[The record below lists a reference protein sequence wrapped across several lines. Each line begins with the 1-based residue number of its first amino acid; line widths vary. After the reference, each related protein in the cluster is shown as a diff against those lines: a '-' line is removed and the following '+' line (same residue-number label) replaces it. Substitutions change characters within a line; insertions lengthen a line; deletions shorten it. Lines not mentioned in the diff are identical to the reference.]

1 MKQKSA
7 IANILVTAVGG
18 IIGEGIVKSLRF
30 ANMDEGSPVKY
41 RIIGVDMNDKAA
53 GLYRCDSG
61 ILVPSASSIDY
72 VESIMRIVD
81 DNDISAIYV
90 GSDIELAK
98 LARAKPDIESNS
110 KVVVVSN
117 PLEVIE
123 TARDKWKTFQFLDKN
138 NLPRAMSCLPEDKE
152 KLVKKFGFPLVV
164 KPREGYGSLHFYV
177 VHSSDEMRY
186 ALDSIQKHG
195 WRPIIQEYL
204 NDTNQEFTSGV
215 TIDKSGGYVMSS
227 ISLRKFPKSG
237 QTYKALV
244 DSFDLIRKSAEV
256 VALKLGARSAINIQ
270 AKFDGNEV
278 KVFEIN
284 PRFSATVPI
293 RAVAGVNEPDI
304 VYRNSVL
311 GEEIRI
317 TKYKKMLCLRYWNEI
332 YVEPSAHHQVSTLRH
347 IDQGN
352 HSFSVDYF

>member
-1 MKQKSA
+1 
-7 IANILVTAVGG
+7 
-18 IIGEGIVKSLRF
+18 
-30 ANMDEGSPVKY
+30 
-41 RIIGVDMNDKAA
+41 
-53 GLYRCDSG
+53 
-61 ILVPSASSIDY
+61 
-72 VESIMRIVD
+72 
-81 DNDISAIYV
+81 
-90 GSDIELAK
+90 
-98 LARAKPDIESNS
+98 
-110 KVVVVSN
+110 
-117 PLEVIE
+117 
-123 TARDKWKTFQFLDKN
+123 
-138 NLPRAMSCLPEDKE
+138 MSCLPEDKE

-204 NDTNQEFTSGV
+204 DDTNQEFTSGV
-215 TIDKSGGYVMSS
+215 TIDKSGSYVMSS
-227 ISLRKFPKSG
+227 ISLQKFPKSG

-256 VALKLGARSAINIQ
+256 VALRLGARNAINIQ
-270 AKFDGNEV
+270 AKFDGNEA

-293 RAVAGVNEPDI
+293 RAIAGINEPDI
-304 VYRNSVL
+304 IYRNSVL
-311 GEEIRI
+311 GEEIHI
-317 TKYKKMLCLRYWNEI
+317 KKCKKMLCLRYWNEI
-332 YVEPSAHHQVSTLRH
+332 YVEPSAHQQISTLRH